1 MIRNV
6 MKLQEEGEEWGENKE
21 VVAVVLYLPFE
32 RVIKILH
39 EEGESLEIR
48 NVFRRCQ
55 RL

>member
-6 MKLQEEGEEWGENKE
+6 MKLREESEEWGENE

-39 EEGESLEIR
+39 GGRESLEIR
-48 NVFRRCQ
+48 NVLRRCQ

>member
-6 MKLQEEGEEWGENKE
+6 MKLWEECEKWGKKQE
-21 VVAVVLYLPFE
+21 VIAVILNLPFE

-48 NVFRRCQ
+48 NVLRRCQ